1 MNLENDVSEKTIE
14 WNLAFS
20 IDEVMAG
27 VEKMLSK
34 LDYAFTCT
42 QNDEERFFRAV
53 PSEGSLTLTARPL
66 AAHRSP
72 FNLPVTLY
80 RTLLTVVYAGFSVE
94 NEASLKRQ
102 LTFAFL
108 RVGG

>member
-1 MNLENDVSEKTIE
+1 MSEKMIE

-27 VEKMLSK
+27 VEKMLGK
-34 LDYAFTCT
+34 LGYAFTCT
-42 QNDEERFFRAV
+42 QNDDERFFRAT
-53 PSEGSLTLTARPL
+53 PLEGSLTLTAHPL

-72 FNLPVTLY
+72 FNLPVTLH